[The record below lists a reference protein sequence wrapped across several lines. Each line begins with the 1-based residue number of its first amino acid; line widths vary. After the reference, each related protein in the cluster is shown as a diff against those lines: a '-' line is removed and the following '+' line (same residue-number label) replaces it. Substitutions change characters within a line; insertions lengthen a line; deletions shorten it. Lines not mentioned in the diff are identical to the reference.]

1 MPLSVVSVAE
11 LFCLTPMVIL
21 LAPMEAMESV
31 TELLMESP
39 RVMIAMTDAIPMMI
53 PSMVRRERILLARRL

>member
-1 MPLSVVSVAE
+1 
-11 LFCLTPMVIL
+11 MVIL